1 MIDLKQMRDILN
13 RNCKPAKN
21 SIFSFE
27 IDIKKLEED
36 LNNNSD
42 LHVIATTCN
51 NNILGS
57 KIPSVNDIPIL
68 LEFITQKGQL
78 EEIMSGQQEIIIL
91 TLYSDKDGSYVVRDK
106 GKEIPTDELFKKLN
120 NIATY
125 NSEDLDL
132 KLICRLVSTLPSYRV
147 LITKKFVPK
156 KDKLIYSIRIRYNKA
171 ALDYVVGSGEDTEEA
186 VVVNPPES
194 LTVIKPVVSIKSGG
208 STTIEGYTTDT
219 PDIQN

>member
-156 KDKLIYSIRIRYNKA
+156 KDKLIYSI
-171 ALDYVVGSGEDTEEA
+171 
-186 VVVNPPES
+186 
-194 LTVIKPVVSIKSGG
+194 
-208 STTIEGYTTDT
+208 STDSFFFFNI
-219 PDIQN
+219 NR